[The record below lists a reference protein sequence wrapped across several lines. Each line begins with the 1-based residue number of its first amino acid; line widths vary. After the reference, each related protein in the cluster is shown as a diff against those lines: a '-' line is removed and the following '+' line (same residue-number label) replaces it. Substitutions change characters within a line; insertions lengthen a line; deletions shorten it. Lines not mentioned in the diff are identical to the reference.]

1 MLQLVLVLVLL
12 LALLLLVLT
21 LSFQLRRAF
30 GDPDARKR
38 QITGGRSGA
47 YYITIYA
54 VCEFL

>member
-1 MLQLVLVLVLL
+1 MLQLVLVLL